1 MQAMDTTTTEKKQN
15 EEAKSEPSL
24 RASHDLLAA
33 SARIAH
39 LGAWDWD
46 VRGDR
51 VHWSDETIRAFGRDP
66 QTYRPALADFF
77 DAVHPDDVERVRDVV
92 EASVKSG
99 DPYDV
104 EFRIVRP
111 DQTERVMRAQAEIT
125 VSADGRPT
133 HMTGTAHDVT
143 DQRAVERDLRF
154 ANALFTAEIESSPD
168 GILVV
173 GANRRIVSFNG
184 KFVELW
190 KIPEAIVETRSDEKA
205 VGWVMDSLAAP
216 AAFVARL
223 EELYA
228 NPDEHA
234 QDEIELKDGRI
245 FERHT
250 SPLPIAVDEGLGRIF
265 FFRDIS
271 ARRAAETRVARMAR
285 EDGLTGLANRSV
297 FVDAV
302 RSAMARSARGAK
314 GFALLYLDLDH
325 FKDIN
330 DTLGHPAGDL
340 LLGQVAERL
349 RAVVR
354 DLDVVA
360 RFGGDEFA
368 VIESDVTD
376 PTEAATLAE
385 RVQTALR
392 QPFAIL
398 GNDVRIGVS
407 IGIALY
413 GAQLDGPEA
422 LLSHADLALYRAKAD
437 GRGTYRFFAEGMDEE
452 VRARVALVSD
462 LRDAIEAEQMFLVY
476 QPQVEIATGR
486 IVGLEALVRWRH
498 PHRGVIS
505 PGTFIPIAEKSGLI
519 VPLGR
524 WVMRQACRQAKT
536 WLDAGV
542 CPAVMAVNV
551 SGSQFRTPFEL
562 ETTFASILAET
573 GLPANR
579 LEIELTESVLMGAW
593 LEQREVLVRL
603 RQSGVKIAI
612 DDFGTGFSSLLY
624 LSRFP
629 VDRLKI
635 AQDFVRDVET
645 QPGNGAII
653 RATIGLAREL
663 GLQVIAEGVETPAQ
677 FDLLQAWGCAE
688 VQGYYFAKPMPADEL
703 EDALRAGVLAPR
715 DSRRPAA
722 RPTERPRRCGG
733 GVSATMASS

>member
-1 MQAMDTTTTEKKQN
+1 MDTMTKTERRQDA
-15 EEAKSEPSL
+15 EAKSEPSL
-24 RASHDLLAA
+24 RA
-33 SARIAH
+33 R
-39 LGAWDWD
+39 
-46 VRGDR
+46 
-51 VHWSDETIRAFGRDP
+51 
-66 QTYRPALADFF
+66 
-77 DAVHPDDVERVRDVV
+77 
-92 EASVKSG
+92 SG
-99 DPYDV
+99 
-104 EFRIVRP
+104 
-111 DQTERVMRAQAEIT
+111 EI
-125 VSADGRPT
+125 
-133 HMTGTAHDVT
+133 T
-143 DQRAVERDLRF
+143 DQRAVEHDLRF

-173 GANRRIVSFNG
+173 GANRRIVSFNQ

-190 KIPEAIVETRSDEKA
+190 KIPEAIVDTRSDEKA
-205 VGWVMDSLAAP
+205 VGWVLESLADP
-216 AAFVARL
+216 SAFIARL

-228 NPDEHA
+228 NPDEHS
-234 QDEIELKDGRI
+234 QEEIELKDGRI

-271 ARRAAETRVARMAR
+271 ARRAAEMRVARIAR

-297 FVDAV
+297 FVEAV
-302 RSAMARSARGAK
+302 RGAMARCTRGGK
-314 GFALLYLDLDH
+314 RFALLYLDLDH

-340 LLGQVAERL
+340 LLGEVADRL

-354 DLDVVA
+354 DVDVVA

-368 VIESDVTD
+368 VVQSDVTD
-376 PTEAATLAE
+376 PAEVATLAE
-385 RVQTALR
+385 RLQTTLR
-392 QPFAIL
+392 EPFAIL

-407 IGIALY
+407 IGIALH
-413 GAQLDGPEA
+413 GPQLDGPEA

-437 GRGTYRFFAEGMDEE
+437 GRGTYRFYAEGMDQE

-462 LRDAIEAEQMFLVY
+462 LRDGIEGEQMFLVY
-476 QPQVEIATGR
+476 QPQVEIETGR

-505 PGTFIPIAEKSGLI
+505 PATFIPIAERSGLI

-524 WVMRQACRQAKT
+524 WVMRQACRQAKA
-536 WLDAGV
+536 WLDAGI
-542 CPAVMAVNV
+542 CPEVMAVNV

-562 ETTFASILAET
+562 ETTLASILAET
-573 GLPANR
+573 GFPAGR
-579 LEIELTESVLMGAW
+579 LEVELTESVLMEAW
-593 LEQREVLVRL
+593 LEQREVLLRL

-635 AQDFVRDVET
+635 AQDFVREVET

-677 FDLLQAWGCAE
+677 FDLLQAWGCRE

-703 EDALRAGVLAPR
+703 EGALRAGVLAPR

-722 RPTERPRRCGG
+722 RPTERPRRG
-733 GVSATMASS
+733 GVGVSTTTASS